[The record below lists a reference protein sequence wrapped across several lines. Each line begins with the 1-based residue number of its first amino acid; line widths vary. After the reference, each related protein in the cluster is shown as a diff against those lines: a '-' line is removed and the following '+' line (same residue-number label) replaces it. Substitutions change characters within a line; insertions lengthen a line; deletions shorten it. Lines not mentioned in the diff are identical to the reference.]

1 MEGRWGRGGRE
12 RYCFWGAEDSW
23 HRWPEEAAGVEAA
36 LQRRPAR
43 GGWLWGRAG
52 GPVTVAPPS
61 SGVTAYLRDRFSSH
75 GHVYAQW
82 LLRGASGLGGP
93 AVTYGLWAS
102 AGSRALGGEHALG
115 VGLRKVQCGNS
126 GVTGDASS
134 SRRLDEG
141 FLPKK

>member
-1 MEGRWGRGGRE
+1 MEASPRRLALGPCGRPCDG
-12 RYCFWGAEDSW
+12 
-23 HRWPEEAAGVEAA
+23 
-36 LQRRPAR
+36 
-43 GGWLWGRAG
+43 
-52 GPVTVAPPS
+52 APPL
-61 SGVTAYLRDRFSSH
+61 SGVTAHPRDRFSSR
-75 GHVYAQW
+75 GRVYAQW

-102 AGSRALGGEHALG
+102 AGSRALDGELALG